1 MEAFALGRPVIA
13 TRIAGIPELVDER
26 CGWLVEPGDGAG
38 LAAAIGAAMDA
49 GEADLAAM
57 GAEARRRVAAR
68 HDLDRIAPELIGL
81 FAAED

>member
-1 MEAFALGRPVIA
+1 
-13 TRIAGIPELVDER
+13 
-26 CGWLVEPGDGAG
+26 
-38 LAAAIGAAMDA
+38 MDA